1 MRKMPFT
8 EIKIEQVDEMI
19 DWSAQISASLTRLKR
34 DMTNAGIKS
43 SLGHWRY
50 AYRHLARSVG
60 MLQEL
65 QIDVADQIEAN
76 AAGRKSGVELNIH
89 RYELQTLR
97 KQKATEVAGD
107 PKQKPAAKK
116 TQGRKG

>member
-1 MRKMPFT
+1 MPFT

-19 DWSAQISASLTRLKR
+19 DWSTQISASLTRLKR
-34 DMTNAGIKS
+34 DMTEAGIKS

-65 QIDVADQIEAN
+65 QIDVADQIQAKASN
-76 AAGRKSGVELNIH
+76 RKSGVELNIR
-89 RYELQTLR
+89 RYELQEQR
-97 KQKATEVAGD
+97 KLKATEEAPD
-107 PKQKPAAKK
+107 QKQKSATKK
-116 TQGRKG
+116 PQGGKE

>member
-1 MRKMPFT
+1 MPFT

-34 DMTNAGIKS
+34 DMTEAGIKS

-65 QIDVADQIEAN
+65 QIDVADQIQAK
-76 AAGRKSGVELNIH
+76 AAGRKSGVELNIR
-89 RYELQTLR
+89 RYELQEQRRL
-97 KQKATEVAGD
+97 KATEED
-107 PKQKPAAKK
+107 PSPKRKSAVKKP
-116 TQGRKG
+116 QGGKG